1 MLLAWIA
8 ATQSPKGRAL
18 TGCVILVMGLGIAAL
33 NHTDASRRLIKRVSR
48 LYLGERAGDAFAVLM
63 HYAYYL
69 GAAFF
74 LAVGIYGVISGAL
87 GCGGG
92 SCGAAALGR

>member
-18 TGCVILVMGLGIAAL
+18 TGCVIIVMGLGIVAW
-33 NHTDASRRLIKRVSR
+33 NRTDASRRLIKRVTR
-48 LYLGERAGDAFAVLM
+48 VYLGERAGDAFAVVM
-63 HYAYYL
+63 HYAYYV
-69 GAAFF
+69 GAALF
-74 LAVGIYGVISGAL
+74 LAIGIYAVISGAL

-92 SCGAAALGR
+92 SCGAAALGH